1 MRLHTLPIGILTSI
15 AFSFSSCV
23 LAETKSEQLLL
34 DKTIN
39 AINVCYHYAGEI
51 GDQSEERNNEL
62 ERGIRR
68 DCPKAKSLAR
78 RAFLKYPNNEHLYEP
93 ILNLSDI
100 GWFKLSADQKS
111 KLCASYPKNA
121 TCQIK

>member
-15 AFSFSSCV
+15 AFSFPTGV

-34 DKTIN
+34 NKTID

-51 GDQSEERNNEL
+51 GDQSEERNKEL

-78 RAFLKYPNNEHLYEP
+78 QAFLKYPNNARLYEP

-100 GWFKLSADQKS
+100 GWFKLSADQKN
-111 KLCASYPKNA
+111 KLCTSNTKNA